1 MTKSEMEEELKPLS
15 TVQNGQKV
23 ILAQVDAG
31 RELKS
36 RLASMGLLPNTEMT
50 VISNK
55 HPGPFMISVKKSKI
69 MIGRGMANKIM
80 VR

>member
-1 MTKSEMEEELKPLS
+1 MEEELKPLS
-15 TVQNGQKV
+15 TVQDGQKV
-23 ILAQVDAG
+23 IFVQVDAG
-31 RELKS
+31 RGLKS

-69 MIGRGMANKIM
+69 MLGRGMADKIM

>member
-1 MTKSEMEEELKPLS
+1 MEEELKPLS